1 MADYT
6 QERDDASRQIRE
18 DGGPV
23 VLRVSLGERY
33 VPGKGMVSR
42 WQDFDSYAVFSD
54 FGFVASGQAFAPG
67 STIQVGDKKALF
79 AVCEATPEPG
89 HLLVVKPKSDGEEED
104 VWRVI
109 NIKTIQPEPGGVIV
123 MHTLQLRR

>member
-6 QERDDASRQIRE
+6 QERDDATRQIRE

-23 VLRVSLGERY
+23 VLRVSLGQNY

-42 WQDFDSYAVFSD
+42 WQDFDSFAVFSD
-54 FGFVASGQAFAPG
+54 FGFVASGQTFAPG

-79 AVCEATPEPG
+79 AVCDATPAPG
-89 HLLVVKPKSDGEEED
+89 HLLVVKPKPGDEED
-104 VWRVI
+104 VWRVV
-109 NIKTIQPEPGGVIV
+109 NIKSIQPEPGGVFV

>member
-6 QERDDASRQIRE
+6 QERDDATRQIRE

-23 VLRVSLGERY
+23 VLRVSLGESY
-33 VPGKGMVSR
+33 VPGKGMVNR
-42 WQDFDSYAVFSD
+42 WQDFGSYAVFSD
-54 FGFVASGQAFAPG
+54 FGFIASGQAFAPG

-79 AVCEATPEPG
+79 AVCEATPAPG
-89 HLLVVKPKSDGEEED
+89 HLLVVSPRSGDMEE

>member
-23 VLRVSLGERY
+23 LLRVNLGERY

-42 WQDFDSYAVFSD
+42 WQDFGSYAVFAD
-54 FGFVASGQAFAPG
+54 FGFVASGLAFAPG

-79 AVCEATPEPG
+79 AVCEATPAPG
-89 HLLVVKPKSDGEEED
+89 HLLVVRPKPDQPEV

-123 MHTLQLRR
+123 MHTLQLRS